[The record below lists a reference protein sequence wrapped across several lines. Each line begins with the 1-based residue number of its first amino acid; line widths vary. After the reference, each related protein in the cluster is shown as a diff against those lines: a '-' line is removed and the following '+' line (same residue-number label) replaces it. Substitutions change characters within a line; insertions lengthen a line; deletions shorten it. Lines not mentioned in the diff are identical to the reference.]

1 MGMKARHVHR
11 TTCFVQSSLIFFY
24 KIQNDGHHLEKLC
37 TRFPPAPPQK
47 DVLFHQTKISLFNS
61 SCLLLTGN
69 KSNTAGRKSV
79 DLKKTKTNK
88 QTKNKYSQLNS
99 GFWTL
104 SLSKNPYTWCDY
116 ATHEVFT
123 LYFSWWGHKLSTHHT
138 NVYKIATLRSHIFVI
153 FQQNTYK
160 GCVPLGESKKGF

>member
-11 TTCFVQSSLIFFY
+11 TTYFVQSSLIFFY

-37 TRFPPAPPQK
+37 TCSPPAPPSPKKK
-47 DVLFHQTKISLFNS
+47 DVLFHQTKILLFNS
-61 SCLLLTGN
+61 SGLLLTGN

-99 GFWTL
+99 GFWTF
-104 SLSKNPYTWCDY
+104 SLSKRPYT
-116 ATHEVFT
+116 
-123 LYFSWWGHKLSTHHT
+123 
-138 NVYKIATLRSHIFVI
+138 
-153 FQQNTYK
+153 
-160 GCVPLGESKKGF
+160 